1 MSPPFVPSFCKG
13 FVRALEVCVLPLS
26 RSYRFWGSIKMI
38 NIYDVFPCSS
48 CPRGLSYVPP
58 LRVPVIW

>member
-1 MSPPFVPSFCKG
+1 M
-13 FVRALEVCVLPLS
+13 LPLS
-26 RSYRFWGSIKMI
+26 RSYRFLGEHQNDYHMMCFRARIMRASA
-38 NIYDVFPCSS
+38 